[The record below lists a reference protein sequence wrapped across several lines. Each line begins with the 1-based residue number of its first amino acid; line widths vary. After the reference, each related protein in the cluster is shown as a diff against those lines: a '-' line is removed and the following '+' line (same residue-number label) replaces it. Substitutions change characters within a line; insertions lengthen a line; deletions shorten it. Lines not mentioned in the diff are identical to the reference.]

1 MRYFEPAGIESS
13 ISLSTVDFRGL
24 NPAIEWDIRALPGSA
39 PEWDRLPSPAATR
52 GPSPRPGI
60 AQLALALVVVA
71 VGAACTGAQV
81 LNRRRKRRAMHG
93 ARWP

>member
-39 PEWDRLPSPAATR
+39 PEWDRLARSA
-52 GPSPRPGI
+52 I
-60 AQLALALVVVA
+60 ASGEPVGLVVIN
-71 VGAACTGAQV
+71 GQQV
-81 LNRRRKRRAMHG
+81 RSWVRDGLLADLGSDPRAMHG